1 VTQQAEKTSSAFPA
15 LEDVAS
21 GASPRVAIAFG
32 GGGAR
37 GLAHI
42 HVIETLDE
50 LGIRPVA
57 ISGSSIGAI
66 MGAGMAAGM
75 TGEAIR
81 EHALMTVGNK
91 TAVVSRLW
99 GLRPQTVRDA
109 VANGVRIGQ
118 FNLERILKAFL
129 PADLPDRF
137 EDLPIPM
144 TVTATDYYG
153 QQEVLVSE
161 GQLFPALAASSAIP
175 AVFMP
180 VRLHG
185 RVMID
190 GGISNPVPY
199 ECLMDR
205 ADIVIGIDV
214 VGAPEGDGTHIPN
227 RMESIF
233 GSGQLMMQTAITLKL
248 RIQPPHIFL
257 RPAVGRTGVMD
268 FLKARE
274 VLAMSQGVKD
284 ELKYALDGAIEA
296 HARAER
302 L

>member
-1 VTQQAEKTSSAFPA
+1 MQQAEKIETELPA
-15 LEDVAS
+15 PRDAS
-21 GASPRVAIAFG
+21 GRSTPTVAVAFG

-37 GLAHI
+37 GLSHI
-42 HVIETLDE
+42 HIIETLDE

-57 ISGSSIGAI
+57 IAGSSIGSI

-81 EHALMTVGNK
+81 EHVMMTVGNK
-91 TAVVSRLW
+91 AAVVSRLW

-153 QQEVLVSE
+153 QCEVLTSH
-161 GQLFPALAASSAIP
+161 GALFPALAASSAIP

-180 VRLHG
+180 VRLQG

-233 GSGQLMMQTAITLKL
+233 GSGQLMMQTAISLKL
-248 RIQPPHIFL
+248 RLQAPHIFL
-257 RPAVGRTGVMD
+257 RPAVGRIGVMD

-274 VLAMSQGVKD
+274 VLSMSAGIKD
-284 ELKYALDGAIEA
+284 ELKYALDREIEA
-296 HARAER
+296 RVVS
-302 L
+302 

>member
-1 VTQQAEKTSSAFPA
+1 MQQAEIISPKLPA
-15 LEDVAS
+15 ISDLPTVA
-21 GASPRVAIAFG
+21 VAFG

-42 HVIETLDE
+42 HIIETLDE

-57 ISGSSIGAI
+57 ISGSSMGAI
-66 MGAGMAAGM
+66 MGTGMAAGM
-75 TGEAIR
+75 SGAEIR
-81 EHALMTVGNK
+81 EHALTTVGNK
-91 TAVVSRLW
+91 TAVVARIW
-99 GLRPQTVRDA
+99 GLRPATVRDA
-109 VANGVRIGQ
+109 VAKGIRIGQ

-129 PADLPDRF
+129 PAELPARF
-137 EDLPIPM
+137 EDLLVPM
-144 TVTATDYYG
+144 KVITTDYYG
-153 QQEVLVSE
+153 QNEVIIEE
-161 GQLFPALAASSAIP
+161 GELFPALAASSAIP

-180 VRLHG
+180 VRLRG

-199 ECLMDR
+199 EPLMDL
-205 ADIVIGIDV
+205 ADIVVGIDV

-248 RIQPPHIFL
+248 KLCQPHIFL

-274 VLAMSQGVKD
+274 VLAMSVGVKD
-284 ELKYALDGAIEA
+284 ELKFALDREIEA
-296 HARAER
+296 R
-302 L
+302 LKR

>member
-1 VTQQAEKTSSAFPA
+1 VQQAEFISPKLPA
-15 LEDVAS
+15 ISDLPTVA
-21 GASPRVAIAFG
+21 VAFG

-42 HVIETLDE
+42 HIIETLDE

-57 ISGSSIGAI
+57 ISGSSMGAI

-75 TGEAIR
+75 SGAEIR
-81 EHALMTVGNK
+81 EHALTTVGNK
-91 TAVVSRLW
+91 TAVVARIW
-99 GLRPQTVRDA
+99 GLRPATVRDA
-109 VANGVRIGQ
+109 VAKGIRIGQ

-129 PADLPDRF
+129 PAELPARF
-137 EDLPIPM
+137 EDLLVPM
-144 TVTATDYYG
+144 KVITTDYYG
-153 QQEVLVSE
+153 QNEVIIE
-161 GQLFPALAASSAIP
+161 DGELFPALAASSAIP

-180 VRLHG
+180 VRLRG

-199 ECLMDR
+199 EPLMDL
-205 ADIVIGIDV
+205 ADIVVGIDV

-233 GSGQLMMQTAITLKL
+233 GSGQLMMQTAISLKL
-248 RIQPPHIFL
+248 KLCQPHIFL

-268 FLKARE
+268 FLKARD
-274 VLAMSQGVKD
+274 VLAMSVGVKD
-284 ELKYALDGAIEA
+284 ELKFALDREIEA
-296 HARAER
+296 R
-302 L
+302 LKR

>member
-1 VTQQAEKTSSAFPA
+1 MQQAEIISPKLPA
-15 LEDVAS
+15 ISDLPTVA
-21 GASPRVAIAFG
+21 VAFG

-42 HVIETLDE
+42 HIIETLDE

-57 ISGSSIGAI
+57 ISGSSMGAI

-75 TGEAIR
+75 SGAEIR
-81 EHALMTVGNK
+81 EHALTTVGNK
-91 TAVVSRLW
+91 TAVVARIW
-99 GLRPQTVRDA
+99 GLRPATVRDA
-109 VANGVRIGQ
+109 VAKGIRIGQ

-129 PADLPDRF
+129 PAELPARF
-137 EDLPIPM
+137 EDLLVPM
-144 TVTATDYYG
+144 KVITTDYYG
-153 QQEVLVSE
+153 QNEVIIEE
-161 GQLFPALAASSAIP
+161 GELFPALAASSAIP

-180 VRLHG
+180 VRLRG

-199 ECLMDR
+199 EPLMDL

-248 RIQPPHIFL
+248 KLCQPHIFL

-268 FLKARE
+268 FLKARD
-274 VLAMSQGVKD
+274 VLAMSIGVKD
-284 ELKYALDGAIEA
+284 ELKFALDREIEA
-296 HARAER
+296 R
-302 L
+302 LKR

>member
-1 VTQQAEKTSSAFPA
+1 MRQA
-15 LEDVAS
+15 VIAS
-21 GASPRVAIAFG
+21 NDMPVPSGMPTVAIAFG

-42 HVIETLDE
+42 HVIEALDE

-57 ISGSSIGAI
+57 ISGASIGAI

-91 TAVVSRLW
+91 TAVVSRIW

-109 VANGVRIGQ
+109 VAKGIRIGQ

-129 PADLPDRF
+129 PAGLPDRF

-144 TVTATDYYG
+144 NVITTDYYG
-153 QQEVLVSE
+153 QSEVIIGE
-161 GQLFPALAASSAIP
+161 GALFPALAASSSIP

-199 ECLMDR
+199 ECLMDI
-205 ADIVIGIDV
+205 ADIVIGVDV

-248 RIQPPHIFL
+248 KLQSPHIFL

-274 VLAMSQGVKD
+274 VLAMSAGVKD
-284 ELKYALDGAIEA
+284 ELKRALDQEFEA
-296 HARAER
+296 RLRA
-302 L
+302 

>member
-1 VTQQAEKTSSAFPA
+1 MAV
-15 LEDVAS
+15 
-21 GASPRVAIAFG
+21 AFG

-42 HVIETLDE
+42 HVIETLNE

-57 ISGSSIGAI
+57 IAGSSIGAI

-75 TGEAIR
+75 TGADIR

-129 PADLPDRF
+129 PADLPDQF
-137 EDLPIPM
+137 SDLQIPM
-144 TVTATDYYG
+144 RVIATDYYG
-153 QQEVLVSE
+153 QNEVIVEE
-161 GQLFPALAASSAIP
+161 GALFPALAASSAIP

-180 VRLHG
+180 VRLYG

-199 ECLMDR
+199 ECLMDK

-233 GSGQLMMQTAITLKL
+233 GSGQLMMQTAISLKL
-248 RIQPPHIFL
+248 RLQAPHIFL

-274 VLAMSQGVKD
+274 VLAMSAGVKD

-296 HARAER
+296 HQRA
-302 L
+302 

>member
-1 VTQQAEKTSSAFPA
+1 MQQAEFISPKLPA
-15 LEDVAS
+15 ISDLPTVA
-21 GASPRVAIAFG
+21 VAFG

-42 HVIETLDE
+42 HIIETLDE

-57 ISGSSIGAI
+57 ISGSSMGAI

-75 TGEAIR
+75 SGAEIR
-81 EHALMTVGNK
+81 EHALTTVGNK
-91 TAVVSRLW
+91 TAVVARIW
-99 GLRPQTVRDA
+99 GLRPATVRDA
-109 VANGVRIGQ
+109 VAKGIRIGQ

-129 PADLPDRF
+129 PAELPARF
-137 EDLPIPM
+137 EDLLVPM
-144 TVTATDYYG
+144 KVITTDYYG
-153 QQEVLVSE
+153 QNQVIIEE
-161 GQLFPALAASSAIP
+161 GELFPALAASSAIP

-180 VRLHG
+180 VRLRG

-199 ECLMDR
+199 EPLMDL

-248 RIQPPHIFL
+248 KLCQPHIFL

-268 FLKARE
+268 FLKARD
-274 VLAMSQGVKD
+274 VLAMSVGVKD
-284 ELKYALDGAIEA
+284 ELKFALDREIEA
-296 HARAER
+296 R
-302 L
+302 LKR

>member
-1 VTQQAEKTSSAFPA
+1 VQQAEFISPKKLAISDAPT
-15 LEDVAS
+15 VA
-21 GASPRVAIAFG
+21 VAFG

-37 GLAHI
+37 GLSHI
-42 HVIETLDE
+42 HIIETLDE

-75 TGEAIR
+75 SGAEIR
-81 EHALMTVGNK
+81 EHALETVGNK
-91 TAVVSRLW
+91 SAVVSRLW

-109 VANGVRIGQ
+109 VAKGIRIGQ

-129 PADLPDRF
+129 PAELPEHFSDL
-137 EDLPIPM
+137 LVPM
-144 TVTATDYYG
+144 KVITTDYYG
-153 QQEVLVSE
+153 QKEVILEE
-161 GQLFPALAASSAIP
+161 GALFPALAASSAIP

-180 VRLHG
+180 VRLYN

-190 GGISNPVPY
+190 GGIANPVPY
-199 ECLMDR
+199 ECLMDI

-214 VGAPEGDGTHIPN
+214 VGAPEGDGTHVPN

-248 RIQPPHIFL
+248 KLRPPHIFL
-257 RPAVGRTGVMD
+257 RPTVGRTGVMD

-274 VLAMSQGVKD
+274 VLAMSVGVKED
-284 ELKYALDGAIEA
+284 LKYALDAAMEA
-296 HARAER
+296 RIKR
-302 L
+302 

>member
-1 VTQQAEKTSSAFPA
+1 MP
-15 LEDVAS
+15 VAS
-21 GASPRVAIAFG
+21 RMPTVAIAFG

-42 HVIETLDE
+42 HVIEALDE

-57 ISGSSIGAI
+57 ISGASIGAI
-66 MGAGMAAGM
+66 MGVGMAAGM
-75 TGEAIR
+75 SGEAIR

-91 TAVVSRLW
+91 TAVVSRIW

-109 VANGVRIGQ
+109 VAKGIRIGQ

-129 PADLPDRF
+129 PAGLPDRF

-144 TVTATDYYG
+144 NVITTDYYG
-153 QQEVLVSE
+153 QSEVIIGE
-161 GQLFPALAASSAIP
+161 GALFPALAASSSIP

-199 ECLMDR
+199 ECLMDI
-205 ADIVIGIDV
+205 ADIVIGVDV

-248 RIQPPHIFL
+248 KLQPPHIFL

-274 VLAMSQGVKD
+274 VLAMSAGVKD
-284 ELKYALDGAIEA
+284 ELKRALDQEFEA
-296 HARAER
+296 R
-302 L
+302 LRV

>member
-1 VTQQAEKTSSAFPA
+1 VQQAGIVNSVIPA
-15 LEDVAS
+15 NGGTMPTVA
-21 GASPRVAIAFG
+21 VAFG

-42 HVIETLDE
+42 HVIEALDE

-91 TAVVSRLW
+91 TAVVSRIW

-109 VANGVRIGQ
+109 VAKGIRIGQ

-137 EDLPIPM
+137 EDLLVPM
-144 TVTATDYYG
+144 QVITTDYYG
-153 QQEVLVSE
+153 QSEVIIDH
-161 GQLFPALAASSAIP
+161 GQLFPALAASSSIP

-180 VRLHG
+180 VRMND

-199 ECLMDR
+199 ECLMDV

-248 RIQPPHIFL
+248 KIQPPHIFL

-274 VLAMSQGVKD
+274 VLAMSAGVKED
-284 ELKYALDGAIEA
+284 LKRELDRQFEA
-296 HARAER
+296 RIKA
-302 L
+302 

>member
-1 VTQQAEKTSSAFPA
+1 VQQAEIISPKLPA
-15 LEDVAS
+15 ISDLPTVA
-21 GASPRVAIAFG
+21 VAFG

-42 HVIETLDE
+42 HIIETLDE

-57 ISGSSIGAI
+57 ISGSSMGAI

-75 TGEAIR
+75 SGAEIR
-81 EHALMTVGNK
+81 EHALTTVGNK
-91 TAVVSRLW
+91 TAVVARIW
-99 GLRPQTVRDA
+99 GLRPATVRDA
-109 VANGVRIGQ
+109 VAKGIRIGQ

-129 PADLPDRF
+129 PAELPARF
-137 EDLPIPM
+137 EDLLVPM
-144 TVTATDYYG
+144 KVITTDYYG
-153 QQEVLVSE
+153 QNEVIIEE
-161 GQLFPALAASSAIP
+161 GELFPALAASSAIP

-180 VRLHG
+180 VRLRG

-199 ECLMDR
+199 EPLMDL
-205 ADIVIGIDV
+205 ADIVVGIDV

-248 RIQPPHIFL
+248 KLCQPHIFL

-274 VLAMSQGVKD
+274 VLAMSVGVKD
-284 ELKYALDGAIEA
+284 ELKFALDREIEA
-296 HARAER
+296 R
-302 L
+302 LKR

>member
-1 VTQQAEKTSSAFPA
+1 MP
-15 LEDVAS
+15 VAS
-21 GASPRVAIAFG
+21 RMPTVAIAFG

-42 HVIETLDE
+42 HVIEALDE

-57 ISGSSIGAI
+57 ISGASIGAI

-75 TGEAIR
+75 SGEAIR

-91 TAVVSRLW
+91 TAVVSRIW

-109 VANGVRIGQ
+109 VAKGIRIGQ

-129 PADLPDRF
+129 PAGLPDHF

-144 TVTATDYYG
+144 NVITTDYYG
-153 QQEVLVSE
+153 QSEVIIGE
-161 GQLFPALAASSAIP
+161 GALFPALAASSSIP

-199 ECLMDR
+199 ECLMDI
-205 ADIVIGIDV
+205 ADIVIGVDV

-248 RIQPPHIFL
+248 KLQPPHIFL

-274 VLAMSQGVKD
+274 VLAMSAGVKD
-284 ELKYALDGAIEA
+284 ELKRALDQEFEA
-296 HARAER
+296 RLRA
-302 L
+302 

>member
-1 VTQQAEKTSSAFPA
+1 MQQAEFISPKLPA
-15 LEDVAS
+15 ISDLPTVA
-21 GASPRVAIAFG
+21 VAFG

-42 HVIETLDE
+42 HIIETLDE

-57 ISGSSIGAI
+57 ISGSSMGAI

-75 TGEAIR
+75 SGAEIR
-81 EHALMTVGNK
+81 EHALTTVGNK
-91 TAVVSRLW
+91 TAVVARIW
-99 GLRPQTVRDA
+99 GLRPATVRDA
-109 VANGVRIGQ
+109 VAKGIRIGQ

-129 PADLPDRF
+129 PDELPARF
-137 EDLPIPM
+137 EDLLVPM
-144 TVTATDYYG
+144 KVITTDYYG
-153 QQEVLVSE
+153 QNEVIIE
-161 GQLFPALAASSAIP
+161 DGELFPALAASSAIP

-180 VRLHG
+180 VRLRG

-199 ECLMDR
+199 EPLMDL
-205 ADIVIGIDV
+205 ADIVVGIDV

-233 GSGQLMMQTAITLKL
+233 GSGQLMMQTAISLKL
-248 RIQPPHIFL
+248 KLCQPHIFL

-268 FLKARE
+268 FLKARD
-274 VLAMSQGVKD
+274 VLAMSVGVKD
-284 ELKYALDGAIEA
+284 ELKFALDREIEA
-296 HARAER
+296 R
-302 L
+302 LKR

>member
-1 VTQQAEKTSSAFPA
+1 MP
-15 LEDVAS
+15 VAS
-21 GASPRVAIAFG
+21 RMPTVAIAFG

-42 HVIETLDE
+42 HVIEALDE

-57 ISGSSIGAI
+57 ISGASIGAI

-75 TGEAIR
+75 SGEAIR

-91 TAVVSRLW
+91 TAVVSRIW

-109 VANGVRIGQ
+109 VAKGIRIGQ

-129 PADLPDRF
+129 PAGLPDRF

-144 TVTATDYYG
+144 NVITTDYYG
-153 QQEVLVSE
+153 QSEVIIGE
-161 GQLFPALAASSAIP
+161 GALFPALAASSSIP

-199 ECLMDR
+199 ECLMDI
-205 ADIVIGIDV
+205 ADIVIGVDV

-248 RIQPPHIFL
+248 KLQPPHIFL

-274 VLAMSQGVKD
+274 VLAMSAGVKD
-284 ELKYALDGAIEA
+284 ELKRALDQEFEA
-296 HARAER
+296 RLRA
-302 L
+302 

>member
-1 VTQQAEKTSSAFPA
+1 MVELPVPQDAPRSDG
-15 LEDVAS
+15 L
-21 GASPRVAIAFG
+21 RVAVAFG

-42 HVIETLDE
+42 HVIETLNE
-50 LGIRPVA
+50 LGIRPTA
-57 ISGSSIGAI
+57 IAGSSIGAI

-75 TGEAIR
+75 SGADIR

-129 PADLPDRF
+129 PADLPDHF
-137 EDLPIPM
+137 SDLQIPM
-144 TVTATDYYG
+144 RVIATDYYG
-153 QQEVLVSE
+153 QNEVIVEE
-161 GQLFPALAASSAIP
+161 GALFPALAASSAIP

-180 VRLHG
+180 VRLYG

-199 ECLMDR
+199 ECLMNE

-233 GSGQLMMQTAITLKL
+233 GSGQLMMQTAISLKL
-248 RIQPPHIFL
+248 RLQAPHIFL

-274 VLAMSQGVKD
+274 VLAMSAGVKD

-296 HARAER
+296 HQRA
-302 L
+302 

>member
-1 VTQQAEKTSSAFPA
+1 MPA
-15 LEDVAS
+15 ISDLPTVA
-21 GASPRVAIAFG
+21 VAFG

-42 HVIETLDE
+42 HIIETLDE

-57 ISGSSIGAI
+57 ISGSSMGAI

-75 TGEAIR
+75 SGAEIR
-81 EHALMTVGNK
+81 EHALTTVGNK
-91 TAVVSRLW
+91 TAVVARIW
-99 GLRPQTVRDA
+99 GLRPATVRDA
-109 VANGVRIGQ
+109 VAKGIRIGQ

-129 PADLPDRF
+129 PAELPARF
-137 EDLPIPM
+137 EDLLVPM
-144 TVTATDYYG
+144 KVITTDYYG
-153 QQEVLVSE
+153 QNQVIIEE
-161 GQLFPALAASSAIP
+161 GELFPALAASSAIP

-180 VRLHG
+180 VRLRG

-199 ECLMDR
+199 EPLMDL

-248 RIQPPHIFL
+248 KLCQPHIFL

-268 FLKARE
+268 FLKARD
-274 VLAMSQGVKD
+274 VLAMSVGVKD
-284 ELKYALDGAIEA
+284 ELKFALDREIEA
-296 HARAER
+296 R
-302 L
+302 LKR

>member
-1 VTQQAEKTSSAFPA
+1 MQQAEIISPKLPA
-15 LEDVAS
+15 ISDV
-21 GASPRVAIAFG
+21 PTVAVAFG

-37 GLAHI
+37 GLSHI

-57 ISGSSIGAI
+57 VSGSSIGAI
-66 MGAGMAAGM
+66 MAAGMAAGM
-75 TGEAIR
+75 SGAEIR
-81 EHALMTVGNK
+81 EHALTTVGNK
-91 TAVVSRLW
+91 TAVVARIW
-99 GLRPQTVRDA
+99 GLRPATVRDA
-109 VANGVRIGQ
+109 VAKGIRIGQ

-129 PADLPDRF
+129 PSELPARF
-137 EDLPIPM
+137 EDLLVPM
-144 TVTATDYYG
+144 KVITTDYYG
-153 QQEVLVSE
+153 QCEVIIE
-161 GQLFPALAASSAIP
+161 QGELFPALAASSAIP

-180 VRLHG
+180 VRLRD

-199 ECLMDR
+199 ECLMDL

-233 GSGQLMMQTAITLKL
+233 GSGQLMMQTAISLKLKL
-248 RIQPPHIFL
+248 RAPHIFL
-257 RPAVGRTGVMD
+257 RPTVGRTGVMD

-274 VLAMSQGVKD
+274 VLAMSVGVKD
-284 ELKYALDGAIEA
+284 DLKFALDREIEA
-296 HARAER
+296 R
-302 L
+302 LKK

>member
-1 VTQQAEKTSSAFPA
+1 MPA
-15 LEDVAS
+15 ISDLPTVA
-21 GASPRVAIAFG
+21 VAFG

-42 HVIETLDE
+42 HIIETLDE

-57 ISGSSIGAI
+57 ISGSSMGAI

-75 TGEAIR
+75 SGAEIR
-81 EHALMTVGNK
+81 EHALTTVGNK
-91 TAVVSRLW
+91 TAVVARIW
-99 GLRPQTVRDA
+99 GLRPATVRDA
-109 VANGVRIGQ
+109 VAKGIRIGQ

-129 PADLPDRF
+129 PAELPARF
-137 EDLPIPM
+137 EDLLLPM
-144 TVTATDYYG
+144 KVITTDYYG
-153 QQEVLVSE
+153 QNEVIIEE
-161 GQLFPALAASSAIP
+161 GELFPALAASSAIP

-180 VRLHG
+180 VRLRG

-199 ECLMDR
+199 EPLMDL

-248 RIQPPHIFL
+248 KLCQPHIFL

-268 FLKARE
+268 FLKARD
-274 VLAMSQGVKD
+274 VLAMSIGVKD
-284 ELKYALDGAIEA
+284 ELKFALDREIEA
-296 HARAER
+296 R
-302 L
+302 LKR

>member
-1 VTQQAEKTSSAFPA
+1 VTQQAEKTSSALPA
-15 LEDVAS
+15 VEDIPHDS
-21 GASPRVAIAFG
+21 SPRIAIAFG

-75 TGEAIR
+75 SGEAIR

-137 EDLPIPM
+137 EDLQIPM

-153 QQEVLVSE
+153 QNEVLVSE

-180 VRLHG
+180 VRLYG

-274 VLAMSQGVKD
+274 VLAMSEGVKD

-296 HARAER
+296 HARG
-302 L
+302 

>member
-1 VTQQAEKTSSAFPA
+1 MPA
-15 LEDVAS
+15 ISDLPTVA
-21 GASPRVAIAFG
+21 VAFG

-42 HVIETLDE
+42 HIIETLDE

-57 ISGSSIGAI
+57 ISGSSMGAI

-75 TGEAIR
+75 SGAEIR
-81 EHALMTVGNK
+81 EHALTTVGNK
-91 TAVVSRLW
+91 TAVVARIW
-99 GLRPQTVRDA
+99 GLRPATVRDA
-109 VANGVRIGQ
+109 VAKGIRIGQ

-129 PADLPDRF
+129 PAELPARF
-137 EDLPIPM
+137 EDLLVPM
-144 TVTATDYYG
+144 KVITTDYYG
-153 QQEVLVSE
+153 QNEVIIEE
-161 GQLFPALAASSAIP
+161 GELFPALAASSAIP

-180 VRLHG
+180 VRLRG

-199 ECLMDR
+199 EPLMDL

-248 RIQPPHIFL
+248 KLCQPHIFL

-274 VLAMSQGVKD
+274 VLAMSVGVKD
-284 ELKYALDGAIEA
+284 ELKFALDREIEA
-296 HARAER
+296 R
-302 L
+302 LKR

>member
-1 VTQQAEKTSSAFPA
+1 MQQAGIVNSVIPA
-15 LEDVAS
+15 TDGLTPVSGMPTVA
-21 GASPRVAIAFG
+21 VAFG

-42 HVIETLDE
+42 HVIEALDE

-91 TAVVSRLW
+91 TAVVSRIW

-109 VANGVRIGQ
+109 VAKGIRIGQ

-137 EDLPIPM
+137 EDLLVPM
-144 TVTATDYYG
+144 QVITTDYYG
-153 QQEVLVSE
+153 QSEVIIDH
-161 GQLFPALAASSAIP
+161 GQLFPALAASSSIP

-180 VRLHG
+180 VRMND

-199 ECLMDR
+199 ECLMDV

-248 RIQPPHIFL
+248 KIQPPHIFL

-274 VLAMSQGVKD
+274 VLAMSAGVKD
-284 ELKYALDGAIEA
+284 ELKRALEQQFEA
-296 HARAER
+296 RIKA
-302 L
+302 

>member
-1 VTQQAEKTSSAFPA
+1 MQQAVIESNDMPVPSATPT
-15 LEDVAS
+15 VA
-21 GASPRVAIAFG
+21 VAFG

-42 HVIETLDE
+42 HVIDALDE

-57 ISGSSIGAI
+57 ISGASIGAI
-66 MGAGMAAGM
+66 MGTGMAAGM
-75 TGEAIR
+75 TGDAIR

-91 TAVVSRLW
+91 TAVVSRIW

-109 VANGVRIGQ
+109 VAKGIRIGQ
-118 FNLERILKAFL
+118 FDLERILKAFL

-144 TVTATDYYG
+144 NVITTDYYG
-153 QQEVLVSE
+153 QNEVVINE
-161 GQLFPALAASSAIP
+161 GALFPALAASSSIP

-180 VRLHG
+180 VRLDG

-199 ECLMDR
+199 ECLMEI
-205 ADIVIGIDV
+205 ADIVIGVDV

-233 GSGQLMMQTAITLKL
+233 GSGQLMMQTAISLKLKL
-248 RIQPPHIFL
+248 RPPHIFL
-257 RPAVGRTGVMD
+257 RPSVGRTGVMD

-274 VLAMSQGVKD
+274 VLAMSAGVKD
-284 ELKYALDGAIEA
+284 ELKRALDQEFEA
-296 HARAER
+296 R
-302 L
+302 LKA

>member
-1 VTQQAEKTSSAFPA
+1 MRQAAVIANNEMP
-15 LEDVAS
+15 VAS
-21 GASPRVAIAFG
+21 RMPTVAIAFG

-42 HVIETLDE
+42 HVIEALDE

-57 ISGSSIGAI
+57 ISGASIGAI

-75 TGEAIR
+75 SGEAIR

-91 TAVVSRLW
+91 TAVVSRIW

-109 VANGVRIGQ
+109 VAKGIRIGQ

-129 PADLPDRF
+129 PAGLPDRF

-144 TVTATDYYG
+144 NVITTDYYG
-153 QQEVLVSE
+153 QSEVIIGE
-161 GQLFPALAASSAIP
+161 GALFPALAASSSIP

-199 ECLMDR
+199 ECLMDI
-205 ADIVIGIDV
+205 ADIVIGVDV

-248 RIQPPHIFL
+248 KLQPPHIFL

-274 VLAMSQGVKD
+274 VLAMSAGVKD
-284 ELKYALDGAIEA
+284 DLKRALDQEFEA
-296 HARAER
+296 RLRA
-302 L
+302 